1 MKTMHVA
8 DFKAQF
14 SDVMEWV
21 QNGEEIRVIK
31 GRSGELAGYFMMK
44 EEKPKKRILGALSH
58 VKGFYM
64 APDFNETTDE
74 EFDIN
79 GEIFPQ

>member
-21 QNGEEIRVIK
+21 ANGEEIKVIK

-44 EEKPKKRILGALSH
+44 EEKTKPRIMGPLAQNGY
-58 VKGFYM
+58 YM
-64 APDFNETTDE
+64 APDLNETTDE

-79 GEIFPQ
+79 GEIFPK